1 MMSNAKRWPTFPL
14 MIHLQH
20 SPLNHVYSRPCV
32 YQMNISLY
40 CANCKIA
47 SNWVERVFEL
57 WPKTANIHHAIR
69 HLTLPM
75 TKHIN
80 PSSNSVGGEATKIML
95 TANCSAPNDKL
106 VNDKSPYC
114 ISLKSGGFQF
124 QSLSFPK
131 HFGESLILRQSLWPN
146 PLSDFLECTFMY
158 IYHIPWWS
166 SSSEDHPGCTRI
178 LSHWKNRVKW
188 NNKHASCF
196 TPTWKKYGKV
206 LK

>member
-40 CANCKIA
+40 CANSKIA

-95 TANCSAPNDKL
+95 TANCSAANDKL

-166 SSSEDHPGCTRI
+166 SSSEIIQDALGFWVIERI
-178 LSHWKNRVKW
+178 ESNEIINMLVVLHQPEKN
-188 NNKHASCF
+188 
-196 TPTWKKYGKV
+196 